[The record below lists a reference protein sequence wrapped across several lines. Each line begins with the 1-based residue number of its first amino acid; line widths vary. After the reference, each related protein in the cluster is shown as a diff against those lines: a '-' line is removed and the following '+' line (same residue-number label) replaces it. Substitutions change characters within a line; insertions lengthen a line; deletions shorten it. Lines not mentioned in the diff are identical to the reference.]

1 MNAGIPAEWRIK
13 MRSNTCF
20 LYRSAGRDK
29 VLREVSKTAQY
40 CELDHESGLQLRL
53 LAEEL
58 LGMLENIT
66 GPYKGLFW
74 IEAEN
79 DINFRLHIQI
89 EKPDKSKTREKLL
102 SISSKGQNTAAGGV
116 VGRLRN
122 MFENC
127 MDNYEELENYGIQNG
142 IVCTSLGDMYA
153 GCVAR
158 DGSIAWS
165 LKDFEASMSKDSG
178 EWDELEKYIVISLAD
193 DIAVN
198 MKKGRADII
207 VYKSFE

>member
-1 MNAGIPAEWRIK
+1 

-20 LYRSAGRDK
+20 LYRSTGRDK
-29 VLREVSKTAQY
+29 VLKEVSKTAVY
-40 CELDHESGLQLRL
+40 CELEHESGLQLRL

-58 LGMLENIT
+58 MGMLENIT

-89 EKPDKSKTREKLL
+89 EKPEKSKTREKLL
-102 SISSKGQNTAAGGV
+102 SISSKGQNAAATGV
-116 VGRLRN
+116 VGKLRN

-127 MDNYEELENYGIQNG
+127 VDHYEELEQYGMQNG
-142 IVCTSLGDMYA
+142 ILCSSLGDMYA

-178 EWDELEKYIVISLAD
+178 EWDELEKFIVISLAD
-193 DIAVN
+193 DIVVN

-207 VYKSFE
+207 IYKSFE